1 MYESQKNYVC
11 FDTVHLIK
19 SIRNDLLSNK
29 CFIFPAFTFEKFNDL
44 INVES
49 VEISWKLLHDTY
61 EKDCTLQANLH
72 KALRLNSKVLLSG
85 NNKQSVPLALAII
98 HETTTAAI
106 ESFFPEKNNFLR
118 LLNIW
123 FGG

>member
-11 FDTVHLIK
+11 FDTVYLIK

-49 VEISWKLLHDTY
+49 GEIS
-61 EKDCTLQANLH
+61 
-72 KALRLNSKVLLSG
+72 
-85 NNKQSVPLALAII
+85 
-98 HETTTAAI
+98 
-106 ESFFPEKNNFLR
+106 
-118 LLNIW
+118 
-123 FGG
+123 

>member
-1 MYESQKNYVC
+1 MYESQKDYVC

-29 CFIFPAFTFEKFNDL
+29 CFIFPAFTFEKLNDL

-49 VEISWKLLHDTY
+49 GEISWKLLHDTY
-61 EKDCTLQANLH
+61 EKDCTLQANLR
-72 KALRLNSKVLLSG
+72 KALRLDLKVLLSG
-85 NNKQSVPLALAII
+85 NNKQNVPLALATI
-98 HETTTAAI
+98 HEMTTAAI
-106 ESFFPEKNNFLR
+106 ESFFPENNNFLR